1 MIQVVATCASNVRTL
16 ATQMQ
21 SRSLKDAKDDG
32 NGNEDVEAERGT
44 MDGHK
49 SQELTERAVPSQR
62 HSSKRTHLIYAIWLT
77 TLKL

>member
-32 NGNEDVEAERGT
+32 NGNEDGQGGKGNYGWA
-44 MDGHK
+44 
-49 SQELTERAVPSQR
+49 QESGAG
-62 HSSKRTHLIYAIWLT
+62 
-77 TLKL
+77 

>member
-32 NGNEDVEAERGT
+32 NGNEDVEEGRGELWMGTRVRSWLSELCQASATQANERT
-44 MDGHK
+44 
-49 SQELTERAVPSQR
+49 
-62 HSSKRTHLIYAIWLT
+62 
-77 TLKL
+77 

>member
-32 NGNEDVEAERGT
+32 NGERGS

-49 SQELTERAVPSQR
+49 SQELAERAVQRQR